1 MIWICSLLEKGG
13 IEDLRSSLAVLILTT
28 RWWQILQT
36 GTSVDLVEILL
47 FVFYM
52 NIVSIFSTV

>member
-36 GTSVDLVEILL
+36 GTSVDLVEIWIL
-47 FVFYM
+47 VFYM

>member
-36 GTSVDLVEILL
+36 GTSVDLVEILI